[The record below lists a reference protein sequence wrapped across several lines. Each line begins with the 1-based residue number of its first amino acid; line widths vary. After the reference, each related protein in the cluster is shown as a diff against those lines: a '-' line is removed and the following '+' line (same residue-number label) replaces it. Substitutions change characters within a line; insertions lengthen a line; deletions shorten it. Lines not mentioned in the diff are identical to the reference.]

1 MARKTPTPKATPSK
15 GPKSRFEPLQ
25 VDLGDKVRVERRFIV
40 DGELTTVEDRGVF
53 HGVQAMGSVEH
64 LLLETKGEVRLIPI
78 PSISEIVL
86 EGVREKAAQQQ
97 AQPGGQGFDPS
108 FA

>member
-1 MARKTPTPKATPSK
+1 MPRKTPRSAARSRQART
-15 GPKSRFEPLQ
+15 RFEAQ
-25 VDLGDKVRVERRFIV
+25 NVGLGDRIRVERRFIV
-40 DGELTTVEDRGVF
+40 DGVMTCVADKGVF

-64 LLLETKGEVRLIPI
+64 ILLETKGEVRLIPI

-86 EGVREKAAQQQ
+86 ERATERRDTL
-97 AQPGGQGFDPS
+97 PGGFDPS